1 MPPIFQH
8 QRAAHTLL
16 ERDPCAGALRG
27 VGQLPG
33 KSRRQRRARLR
44 SHPHLGIIVLLKGT
58 DAAVLLGLLR
68 WYTPLAVAGAIA
80 NYDIALLPRHAQQL
94 HPELLCHDLVLC

>member
-1 MPPIFQH
+1 MRWSPAGG
-8 QRAAHTLL
+8 RAAPRN
-16 ERDPCAGALRG
+16 ESEAAPSC
-27 VGQLPG
+27 
-33 KSRRQRRARLR
+33 LR

-58 DAAVLLGLLR
+58 DAAVLLELLR
-68 WYTPLAVAGAIA
+68 WYTPLVVAGAIA